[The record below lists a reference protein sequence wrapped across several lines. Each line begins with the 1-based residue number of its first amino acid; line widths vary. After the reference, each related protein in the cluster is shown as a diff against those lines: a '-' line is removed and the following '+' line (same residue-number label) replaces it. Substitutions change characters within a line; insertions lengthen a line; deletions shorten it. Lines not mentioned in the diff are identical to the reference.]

1 MPQPP
6 DQRQADALDR
16 SWDVLFRGDPIAP
29 ETQGLDPD
37 LAVALERVHTLNVVP
52 PVDPVFA
59 SRLWEELMHT
69 HATADRLLS
78 PPDRPPMA
86 ASPILALPLRPTANV
101 TVPAMPRSRWPW
113 GHLATAALLLLTL
126 VSVVV
131 LGRIRSAPDEPSRSL
146 SALVAAPT
154 PAVSLE
160 TRFAATL
167 PAAMFPTAPGDRTFN
182 AWHAVLDPGAR
193 EAITGGIPGPQ
204 ITYVV
209 DGELT
214 LRVDGPLAVYR
225 GTQGGSK
232 AEAVSSGT
240 EVILAPG
247 DTAVYAYET
256 PAEYANTGSTPV
268 HVVGGELGIG
278 VVPGRAV
285 PLTTIDYGEKY
296 PLPALPPGPV
306 QVTLVHATLAP
317 DGLVPAPPL
326 GSVSLAVG
334 ADAEISLGENGD
346 GSLRNILPRE
356 ITVYI
361 LSFVPLGSPASAL
374 TT

>member
-1 MPQPP
+1 
-6 DQRQADALDR
+6 
-16 SWDVLFRGDPIAP
+16 
-29 ETQGLDPD
+29 
-37 LAVALERVHTLNVVP
+37 
-52 PVDPVFA
+52 
-59 SRLWEELMHT
+59 
-69 HATADRLLS
+69 
-78 PPDRPPMA
+78 
-86 ASPILALPLRPTANV
+86 
-101 TVPAMPRSRWPW
+101 
-113 GHLATAALLLLTL
+113 
-126 VSVVV
+126 
-131 LGRIRSAPDEPSRSL
+131 
-146 SALVAAPT
+146 
-154 PAVSLE
+154 
-160 TRFAATL
+160 
-167 PAAMFPTAPGDRTFN
+167 
-182 AWHAVLDPGAR
+182 
-193 EAITGGIPGPQ
+193 
-204 ITYVV
+204 
-209 DGELT
+209 
-214 LRVDGPLAVYR
+214 
-225 GTQGGSK
+225 
-232 AEAVSSGT
+232 VSSGT

-285 PLTTIDYGEKY
+285 PLTMIDYGEKY
-296 PLPALPPGPV
+296 ALFALPPGPV
-306 QVTLVHATLAP
+306 EVTLVHATLAP

>member
-6 DQRQADALDR
+6 DPRQADVLDR
-16 SWDVLFRGDPIAP
+16 SWDVLFRGDRIAP
-29 ETQGLDPD
+29 EDLDPD
-37 LAVALERVHTLNVVP
+37 LAAALERVHTLNVVP
-52 PVDPVFA
+52 PVEPVFA

-69 HATADRLLS
+69 HAAADHLLS
-78 PPDRPPMA
+78 PPDRPPVA
-86 ASPILALPLRPTANV
+86 ARPILALPLRPAATA
-101 TVPAMPRSRWPW
+101 TAPAMPRSRSPW
-113 GHLATAALLLLTL
+113 GPLATAALLLLTL

-131 LGRIRSAPDEPSRSL
+131 LGRIRSAHDEPPRSL
-146 SALVAAPT
+146 SALVATAT
-154 PAVSLE
+154 PAGLLE

-167 PAAMFPTAPGDRTFN
+167 PAAMFPTAPGARTFN

-193 EAITGGIPGPQ
+193 EAVTGGIPGPQ

-225 GTQGGSK
+225 GAAGGTEG
-232 AEAVSSGT
+232 EAVPSGT

-256 PAEYANTGSTPV
+256 PAEYANTGSIPV

-285 PLTTIDYGEKY
+285 PLNTIDYGEKY

-306 QVTLVHATLAP
+306 EVTLVHATLAP
-317 DGLVPAPPL
+317 DGLVSAPPP

-334 ADAEISLGENGD
+334 ADEEISLGENSD

-356 ITVYI
+356 ISVYV
-361 LSFVPLGSPASAL
+361 LTLVPLGSPASTL